1 MAALLVSVRD
11 AAEVAAAIDGGA
23 GLIDVKEPDNGA
35 LGRAGEAVR
44 ESVLD
49 AVNGRVPVSV
59 ALGELVESGGPIDT
73 SRIAFVKYGL
83 ADCLR
88 SPASRS
94 RPDASRP
101 DNDWHALLAQAR
113 QRVEVGAC
121 RLVAVAYADWQRAE
135 APHP

>member
-35 LGRAGEAVR
+35 LGRAHDAVR

-59 ALGELVESGGPIDT
+59 ALGELADGGTLIDT

-88 SPASRS
+88 RPASRS
-94 RPDASRP
+94 RPEAPRP
-101 DNDWHALLAQAR
+101 ALDWRALLR
-113 QRVEVGAC
+113 
-121 RLVAVAYADWQRAE
+121 
-135 APHP
+135 